1 MLEIDYVSF
10 SNAPAMIVRGRYDIS
25 SITVFEDS
33 FKELLERAGTAVGVN
48 LKDLTY
54 IDSSGIGSLIRC
66 FNLARKRGITC
77 YFYDIN
83 SDIMTVFQLSR
94 LDSYLKVVTNEEFE
108 LRFSDSSI

>member
-1 MLEIDYVSF
+1 MLEIEYVSF

-25 SITVFEDS
+25 SITTFEES
-33 FKELLERAGTAVGVN
+33 FKKLLEKAGSAVGVN
-48 LKDLTY
+48 LKNLTY

-83 SDIMTVFQLSR
+83 SDIMTVFQLSK
-94 LDSYLKVVTNEEFE
+94 LDTFLKVVTNEEFE
-108 LRFSDSSI
+108 LRFNDSNI